1 MLLSTELA
9 RSSKE
14 AIKHPEALR
23 EKLRDLAAKLAAA
36 TTDEERD
43 RAQFRFESLISKLD
57 RSVAVYGAINLRTD
71 GEKVVLAYKLERST
85 PTRGWDI
92 YKLEADA
99 AGRLA
104 YASKYN

>member
-23 EKLRDLAAKLAAA
+23 EQLKDLAARIAAA
-36 TTDEERD
+36 TDNDERD
-43 RAQFRFESLISKLD
+43 RAQAAFEAVVSKLD

-71 GEKVVLAYKLERST
+71 GKKVILAYKLEV
-85 PTRGWDI
+85 PKPNRGWDL

-104 YASKYN
+104 YTSKYD